1 MYQNVMLYTLNIQ
14 CCMSVIPIKLEEK
27 KKKRE
32 KKNDFLKLNILF
44 HQHLCKV

>member
-27 KKKRE
+27 KKKERKE
-32 KKNDFLKLNILF
+32 KRFSEA
-44 HQHLCKV
+44 QHPFSSTSL